1 MSPDAQLSQNTLTT
15 AKMPPESTDMTK
27 NIITILLDNV
37 AGDSTAGQLIVNIG
51 GYDAPFRRVAF
62 ASRSRMAIE
71 VSTPRNVP
79 GAGQVTMVVASRAG
93 TAPWSATS
101 DFNFID
107 PRYVLTSLEGS
118 PMQFPSS
125 GAQRVRV
132 SVSNLPVGAAGA
144 EDDVTVTFGGVSA
157 QAISVESVI
166 GNVMTV
172 QVTPPAYTLSATD
185 GGMAAVLMKVA
196 LRSDPTAFAETR
208 VAFYGAP
215 TFSAQF
221 DGKGTAVILTFDQET
236 GEGASSLSSGCL
248 CALNARYSI
257 RDTPCRK
264 RDFSHTCAAVKR

>member
-1 MSPDAQLSQNTLTT
+1 MSS
-15 AKMPPESTDMTK
+15 ESMDMTK

-37 AGDSTAGQLIVNIG
+37 AGDSTAGGLIVNIG

-62 ASRSRMAIE
+62 ASRGRMAIE

-79 GAGQVTMVVASRAG
+79 GAGRVTMVVASRSG

-107 PRYVLTSLEGS
+107 PRYVLSSLEGS
-118 PMQFPSS
+118 PLQFPAS

-132 SVSNLPVGAAGA
+132 SVSNLPVSAAGA
-144 EDDVTVTFGGVSA
+144 EDDVAVTFGGVSA

-185 GGMAAVLMKVA
+185 GGIAAVLMKVA
-196 LRSDPTAFAETR
+196 LRSDPAAFAETR
-208 VAFYGAP
+208 VVFYGAP
-215 TFSAQF
+215 SFSAQF

-236 GEGASSLSSGCL
+236 GAGVSKLSSECL
-248 CALNARYSI
+248 CPLNARHSI
-257 RDTPCRK
+257 RHSVSHACLLTHVCRIQTLIL
-264 RDFSHTCAAVKR
+264 SVS